1 MEVVISPR
9 LDVPEWAPGAANA
22 GVDAI
27 GLVVIGPAV
36 TGMDA
41 TGMAIGTTIM
51 VIIMLSSSV
60 TSAFQDGG
68 AGAGE
73 IHIGATH
80 MDITDMGIRMDMA
93 TAIRMG
99 MEAMDTV
106 ITGTETAMAMAAAKG
121 TETAMGMAAPN
132 MAPLLGRK

>member
-9 LDVPEWAPGAANA
+9 LDAPEWVPGAANA
-22 GVDAI
+22 GVAAI
-27 GLVVIGPAV
+27 GLVAIGPAV

-80 MDITDMGIRMDMA
+80 MDIMDMAIRMDMDMA

-106 ITGTETAMAMAAAKG
+106 ITGTETAMAMAAAEG
-121 TETAMGMAAPN
+121 TETAMAAPN